1 MCIGCMSDVGHI
13 LTAHKKLDTSKSGT
27 HTRSFG
33 KPMYFWSGSKPFEH
47 IPIYYAIIQE
57 MSLNVTL
64 VLIEIWERSLLY
76 KVGSLSHYVRRVS
89 CSVAHILSVVVILEF
104 QLSKKVSHSSEQTI
118 ILPPTCKR
126 KHIKRE
132 RERGR
137 VQQNYIACDDL
148 TYVQQHQIHSWV
160 FVQLEVF

>member
-118 ILPPTCKR
+118 ILRQPAKENTLSE
-126 KHIKRE
+126 RE
-132 RERGR
+132 REGEC
-137 VQQNYIACDDL
+137 NKTI
-148 TYVQQHQIHSWV
+148 
-160 FVQLEVF
+160 